1 MLGRV
6 SECERYL
13 FAERLDVVLGEL
25 FAVHQ
30 LLDPHVQLLE
40 LVLVPGL
47 DRSHPHALQGDYFH
61 KGLGHGRVGP
71 QEILT
76 EMKDSLFFKFWISEF
91 GFFSVSGS

>member
-47 DRSHPHALQGDYFH
+47 DRSHDHALQGDYFH
-61 KGLGHGRVGP
+61 KGVGGHERVGP
-71 QEILT
+71 YEVLS
-76 EMKDSLFFKFWISEF
+76 EMNEGLLSFKF
-91 GFFSVSGS
+91 